1 MTEELNSET
10 PTPEVQAE
18 DTTPQ
23 SDVVES
29 DDTDWK
35 SEARKWESRAK
46 SNVEAADRWREYE
59 SSLKSE
65 DEKRAERLAQ
75 VEAELTAE
83 RAERTRLEV
92 ASEKGIMAEAV
103 KLLTGTTRE
112 EIESQAD
119 ALLKLVA
126 DQSSPKSPKPNARQ
140 GREVSESIS
149 TAESF
154 ANAIGSLL

>member
-46 SNVEAADRWREYE
+46 SNVDAADRWREYE

-65 DEKRAERLAQ
+65 DEKRAERLVQ

>member
-10 PTPEVQAE
+10 TTPEVQAE
-18 DTTPQ
+18 DTSPQ
-23 SDVVES
+23 SEVVET

-65 DEKRAERLAQ
+65 DEKRAERLLQ

-140 GREVSESIS
+140 GREVSDSIS

>member
-18 DTTPQ
+18 DTSPQ
-23 SDVVES
+23 SEVVET

-65 DEKRAERLAQ
+65 DEKRAERLLQ

-92 ASEKGIMAEAV
+92 ASEKGIMADAV

-112 EIESQAD
+112 EIEQQAD